1 MNDENKLKD
10 LIPIIIDNRF
20 KETLPG
26 LEKFIQERKTMGLVI
41 NDIFSNSDIKRI
53 RICTGFFSPHV
64 WKLIG
69 NSLKRLP
76 ISTEKPTF
84 ELLLGS
90 EVKERSKKDFQ
101 AWFDEQIRKELD
113 EFELDIV
120 LQRHIRSLIFFLERN
135 DVYVGTQKRPFV
147 HGKMYCFE
155 DVAIVGS
162 SNFTYHGFTSN
173 TELNIPVFDKK
184 QIMALS
190 YWFDY
195 YFKKANTSYKK
206 VLIEALKN
214 CKLGTTE
221 WSPFNVYMKVLYE
234 AYKPT
239 LSFEELATEIDI
251 KLTVYQQEGVQR
263 LIQAI
268 NDFGGVML
276 ADSVGLGKS
285 YQALEVIR
293 HLQSTQGKR
302 QALMICPAQLKHNW
316 LNMVASSDVWAQV
329 YSMEKLAKS
338 LPKKKK
344 FDIIVIDESHNFRN
358 TNTKRYKQ
366 LELLLAKN
374 PDASVLLLTATPI
387 NTSLKDLLSQM
398 LIVAKSAI
406 NYQPFY
412 NIGILNIKKYFKA
425 VEAKEEDIG
434 KLRDHLIVSRSR
446 REVRLRQKLFEVD
459 LTIGGQPLRFPERH
473 LTSVDYTITN
483 PSLSGMT
490 SISFYQKIVDLLDK
504 LEFPYYNLEKYSIEE
519 KDKSGHHIG
528 AILISLMKTLLLKRL
543 ESSIISFEKS
553 LENQRFLNNI
563 FSKAISQKVFLK
575 SSKLRKIFEEI
586 EADLQDTGEDP
597 IEAFCQALD
606 TPRKIKKYI
615 ETEDLT
621 ISYNQSKMEE
631 EIEKDKK
638 ILDKIEK
645 EIKTVQKHEDQKLN
659 ALLKTIEGLG
669 NKKILIF
676 SYFKDTV
683 NYIFDNLIKIYSE
696 REEKIE
702 KITGEIPNKTRNKI
716 IRRFAPLSNPSIDE
730 NEEKIKPEQELQILI
745 STDAL
750 SEGQNLQD
758 APICINYDLHWNPV
772 RLIQRIGR
780 IDRLKSPNKNVW
792 VYNFFPEEGLETLL
806 SLVSRL
812 VDRLRLINQTL
823 ELDGAVLTEDELGRK
838 TEQMNRLKEG
848 DITVLDEL
856 ESEIELLSDEGVR
869 DLLIKEIF
877 EKGDKFFQKIPIGV
891 HSGMISN
898 DHSGVAVII
907 RAFRKGVSSFF
918 WGFEPDEPEEYEDWI
933 KNNIVTSKA
942 LVQKI
947 ISCDKNEPRYLPE
960 SENID
965 GSLFKRVLNIA
976 KKLKELLWAS
986 DIVRKIDDKPPP
998 GNKIYLEHIKIA
1010 EKLAR
1015 NMKKKLPNSTKLKKF
1030 LKIRKI
1036 DIIATELDDS
1046 PKKYKS
1052 SIGDYKKNK
1061 KLPVISNKKVAE
1073 EKLVNETREF
1083 IEKLTEYIEENQL
1096 LGEENGRATGLK
1108 SKFELMGFL
1117 RLYKK
1122 QK

>member
-1 MNDENKLKD
+1 MNNENKLKEI
-10 LIPIIIDNRF
+10 IPLIIDNRF

-26 LEKFIQERKTMGLVI
+26 LEKFIQERKTMGLVL
-41 NDIFSNSDIKRI
+41 NDIFSNSDINRI

-64 WKLIG
+64 WKLVG
-69 NSLKRLP
+69 NSFETLP
-76 ISTEKPTF
+76 ISTEQPAF

-101 AWFDEQIRKELD
+101 AWFNEQIRKELD
-113 EFELDIV
+113 EFELDIE
-120 LQRHIRSLIFFLERN
+120 LQRHIRSLISFLERD

-155 DVAIVGS
+155 EVAIVGS

-195 YFKKANTSYKK
+195 YFKKANKSYKD

-221 WSPFNVYMKVLYE
+221 WSPFNVFMKVLYE

-239 LSFEELATEIDI
+239 LSFEEIATDMEI

-268 NDFGGVML
+268 DDFGGAML

-293 HLQSTQGKR
+293 HLQATQGKR
-302 QALMICPAQLKHNW
+302 QALILCPAQLRHNW
-316 LNMVASSDVWAQV
+316 EKMVITTDIWAQV
-329 YSMEKLAKS
+329 YSMEKLALK

-344 FDIIVIDESHNFRN
+344 FDIIAIDESHNFRN
-358 TNTKRYKQ
+358 PNTKRFKK

-374 PDASVLLLTATPI
+374 PDASVLLVTATPI
-387 NTSLKDLLSQM
+387 NTSIKDLLSQM
-398 LIVAKSAI
+398 LIIAKSSI
-406 NYQPFY
+406 NYKPFY
-412 NIGILNIKKYFKA
+412 NIGIFDLKKYFKA
-425 VEAKEEDIG
+425 VENKEEDIG
-434 KLRDHLIVSRSR
+434 KIRDHLIISRSR
-446 REVRLRQKLFEVD
+446 REVRLRQKLFKLD
-459 LTIGGQPLRFPERH
+459 LTIGGQLLRFPERH
-473 LTSVDYTITN
+473 LASIDYTITN

-490 SISFYQKIVDLLDK
+490 SLEFYQKVVDLLDK
-504 LEFPYYNLEKYSIEE
+504 LEFPYYNLEKYSLDEI
-519 KDKSGHHIG
+519 DKSAHQLG
-528 AILISLMKTLLLKRL
+528 ANLISLMKTLLLKRL
-543 ESSIISFEKS
+543 ESSIIAFEKS
-553 LENQRFLNNI
+553 LENQLTLNNL
-563 FSKAISQKVFLK
+563 FSEAIQQKIYLK
-575 SSKLRKIFEEI
+575 SSIIRKIFVDIQAE
-586 EADLQDTGEDP
+586 LQDTGEDP
-597 IEAFCQALD
+597 IEKFCQA
-606 TPRKIKKYI
+606 IKAPKQIAKYV
-615 ETEDLT
+615 EDDDLI
-621 ISYNQSKMEE
+621 ISYDQSKLEK

-638 ILDKIEK
+638 ILKQLKNEVK
-645 EIKTVQKHEDQKLN
+645 LVQKHEDQKLY
-659 ALLKTIEGLG
+659 ALFKKIEDLG
-669 NKKILIF
+669 DKKILVF

-683 NYIFDNLIKIYSE
+683 NYIF
-696 REEKIE
+696 EKLNKNYPENAVKFE
-702 KITGEIPNKTRNKI
+702 KVTGEIPYDTRNKI
-716 IRRFAPLSNPSIDE
+716 IRRFAPLSNPST
-730 NEEKIKPEQELQILI
+730 EEEAEEIQPDQELQILI
-745 STDAL
+745 STDVL

-772 RLIQRIGR
+772 RIIQRIGR
-780 IDRLKSPNKNVW
+780 VDRLKSPNKDVW
-792 VYNFFPEEGLETLL
+792 IYNFFPEEGLETLL

-823 ELDGAVLTEDELGRK
+823 ELDGAVLNGDELGRK
-838 TEQMNRLKEG
+838 KEQITRLKEG
-848 DITVLDEL
+848 DLTVLDEL

-891 HSGMISN
+891 HSGMISKE
-898 DHSGVAVII
+898 HSGVAVVI
-907 RAFRKGVSSFF
+907 RAFRKGVPSFF
-918 WGFEPDEPEEYEDWI
+918 WGFEPDEPEKYEDWI

-947 ISCDKNEPRYLPE
+947 ISCEKNEPRYLPE

-965 GSLFKRVLNIA
+965 GDLFKRVLNIA

-986 DIVRKIDDKPPP
+986 DIVRKIDDKLPP

-1010 EKLAR
+1010 EKLVR
-1015 NMKKKLPNSTKLKKF
+1015 NMKEKLPDSTTLKKF

-1036 DIIATELDDS
+1036 DIIATELDDLT
-1046 PKKYKS
+1046 KIYRS
-1052 SIGDYKKNK
+1052 SIEDYKKNK
-1061 KLPVISNKKVAE
+1061 KASALSDKKAAE
-1073 EKLVNETREF
+1073 KRIVNETREF
-1083 IEKLTEYIEENQL
+1083 IEKLTEYIEKNQL
-1096 LGEENGRATGLK
+1096 LGEENEKTGELR
-1108 SKFELMGFL
+1108 SKFELIGFL